1 MIIANNLYK
10 YGDIMSDYIE
20 RLVYFC
26 KKEPLWALA
35 FFFCGYVIGET
46 YFIL

>member
-1 MIIANNLYK
+1 MIIAIIRYTYRDN
-10 YGDIMSDYIE
+10 MSNYIE

>member
-1 MIIANNLYK
+1 MELSMI
-10 YGDIMSDYIE
+10 DYFE
-20 RLVYFC
+20 RVLDFC
-26 KKEPLWALA
+26 KNEPLWALA